1 MSEPGT
7 VPRAIAIRAETS
19 LADRD
24 SCKFTVSKSVHPGGP
39 FFYDS
44 REQAAGSP
52 LIERLFNLPGVA
64 RVLVSGNVVTIGKQ
78 ESAAWEDLKSLIGE
92 MIRAQLLTGVRAILE
107 AAQVSSPE
115 QRSDDEIRYA
125 VQDLLDSEI
134 NPSIA
139 AHGGKISIADVKNG
153 NLYITMSGGCQGCA
167 GSQVTLRQGFELMV
181 RRVAPEVVSI
191 IDTTDHASGTIP
203 FYKQAN
209 A

>member
-1 MSEPGT
+1 MSETGT
-7 VPRAIAIRAETS
+7 GPSAITIRAETS

-52 LIERLFNLPGVA
+52 LIERLFKLTGVA
-64 RVLVSGNVVTIGKQ
+64 RVLVSDNVVTIGKQ
-78 ESAAWEDLKSLIGE
+78 KGAAWEDLKSRIGE
-92 MIRAQLLTGVRAILE
+92 IIRAQLLTGVRAILE
-107 AAQVSSPE
+107 ATQVSSSG
-115 QRSDDEIRYA
+115 QRSDDEIRHA
-125 VQDLLDSEI
+125 VQHLLDREI

-139 AHGGKISIADVKNG
+139 AHGGKISIAGVKNG

-181 RRVAPEVVSI
+181 RRVAPEVVDI
-191 IDTTDHASGTIP
+191 IDTTDHDSGISP

>member
-1 MSEPGT
+1 MSEAGIGPS
-7 VPRAIAIRAETS
+7 AITIRAETS

-24 SCKFTVSKSVHPGGP
+24 SCKFTVSKTVHPGGP
-39 FFYDS
+39 FFFDG

-52 LIERLFNLPGVA
+52 LIERLFKLPGVA

-78 ESAAWEDLKSLIGE
+78 KSATWEDLKSKIGE
-92 MIRAQLLTGVRAILE
+92 LIRAQLLTGVRAILE
-107 AAQVSSPE
+107 VTQVSSSG
-115 QRSDDEIRYA
+115 QRGDDEIRQA
-125 VQDLLDSEI
+125 VQELLDRET

-181 RRVAPEVVSI
+181 RRVAPEVVDI